1 MRLDPRRL
9 DPRSLDLQAALG
21 TLRSPATQTD
31 LVQVVK
37 TVLAAV
43 AAWLVAAHLLDLAQP
58 FLAPWTA
65 LLTVHAT
72 VHRSLSRGAQSV
84 AATFLG
90 IGLAVVAVALIGL
103 NVVALAVALLVGLL
117 VARLPW
123 LRDEGVG
130 AATTALFV
138 LTTGFEQQQ
147 DVLAERFLDVLVGVG
162 IGILVNLLVYPPLN
176 DRSARQQVDD
186 VNLRMGALMQRMA
199 AEMRESSEPELSREW
214 MEETRSIDRQVDHAW
229 ALVNYVRESGRR
241 NPRRLRD
248 PEAGDTTGYEQ
259 VLHRLEDGVAQ
270 LRSLARTVEESSRS
284 AQEWDPRFR
293 EPWLEILDDVGRR
306 VADRDADV
314 AQARTRLTDLTW
326 ELSAEDLPT
335 LFWPTYGALI
345 CALDN
350 VVTIVDDVASQRP
363 VRT

>member
-1 MRLDPRRL
+1 MQLDPRRL
-9 DPRSLDLQAALG
+9 DLRAALG
-21 TLRSPATQTD
+21 RLRSPATQTD
-31 LVQVVK
+31 LIQVVK

-43 AAWLVAAHLLDLAQP
+43 AAWWVAADLLHLAQP

-103 NVVALAVALLVGLL
+103 NVVALALALLVGLL
-117 VARLPW
+117 IARLPW

-138 LTTGFEQQQ
+138 LTTGFEQQT
-147 DVLAERFLDVLVGVG
+147 DVLAERFLDVVLGVG
-162 IGILVNLLVYPPLN
+162 IGVLVNLVVFPPLN
-176 DRSARQQVDD
+176 DRSAQHQVDA
-186 VNLRMGALMQRMA
+186 VNRRMGALMQRMA
-199 AEMRESSEPELSREW
+199 AEMRASSEPELSREW
-214 MEETRSIDRQVDHAW
+214 MEETRDIDRQVDHAW
-229 ALVNYVRESGRR
+229 ALVNYVREAGHR
-241 NPRRLRD
+241 NPRRLRS

-259 VLHRLEDGVAQ
+259 LLRRLEDGVAQ
-270 LRSLARTVEESSRS
+270 LRALARTVEESSRD

-293 EPWLEILDDVGRR
+293 EPWLDILDEVGRR

-314 AQARTRLTDLTW
+314 AQTRTRITDLTR
-326 ELSAEDLPT
+326 ELSSEDLPT
-335 LFWPTYGALI
+335 LFWPVYGALI
-345 CALDN
+345 CALSN
-350 VVTIVDDVASQRP
+350 VVTIVDDVASERP

>member
-9 DPRSLDLQAALG
+9 DLPAALG
-21 TLRSPATQTD
+21 KLRSPATQTD
-31 LVQVVK
+31 LIQVVK

-43 AAWLVAAHLLDLAQP
+43 AAWWVAADLLHLAQP

-84 AATFLG
+84 AATFVG

-147 DVLAERFLDVLVGVG
+147 QVLAERFLDVLVGVG
-162 IGILVNLLVYPPLN
+162 IGILVNLVVFPPLD
-176 DRSARQQVDD
+176 DRSAQHQVDS
-186 VNLRMGALMQRMA
+186 VNRRMGGLMQRMA

-214 MEETRSIDRQVDHAW
+214 MEETRDIDRQVDHAW
-229 ALVNYVRESGRR
+229 AQVNYVREAARR
-241 NPRRLRD
+241 NPRRLRS
-248 PEAGDTTGYEQ
+248 PGAGDTTGYEQ
-259 VLHRLEDGVAQ
+259 VLQRLEDGVAQ
-270 LRSLARTVEESSRS
+270 LRALARTVEESSRS

-293 EPWLEILDDVGRR
+293 EPWLDILDEVGRR
-306 VADRDADV
+306 VADPDADV
-314 AQARTRLTDLTW
+314 AQTRARITDLTR
-326 ELSAEDLPT
+326 ELSGEDLPT
-335 LFWPTYGALI
+335 LFWPVYGALI
-345 CALDN
+345 CALGN
-350 VVTIVDDVASQRP
+350 VVTIVDDVASAGP